1 MNPPVR
7 PDQAPGTGEIPPLFL
22 SIAQHLSTQGYSVHL
37 NALPPELLAQLSGLL
52 DLTPPSQFKKAGI
65 GRKNDYGVNSQV
77 RTDKIHWIN
86 DQNKAGKAWLSW
98 AAALQQFLNRSLFLG
113 LRSFESHFAHYKPG
127 NFYKKHL
134 DAFKGEKNR
143 ALSLILYLNPTW
155 QKSDGGELLFQT
167 LTPTQETVKV
177 IPNLGTL
184 VVFLSEDFVHEVLVA
199 QRDRYS
205 IAGWFRLP

>member
-1 MNPPVR
+1 MNLPVR
-7 PDQAPGTGEIPPLFL
+7 PDQVPGAGEIPPLFL
-22 SIAQHLSTQGYSVHL
+22 SIAQHISTQGYSVHP
-37 NALPPELLAQLSGLL
+37 NALPPKLLAQLSGLL
-52 DLTPPSQFKKAGI
+52 DLTPPSQFQKAGI
-65 GRKNDYGVNSQV
+65 GRKNDYVADGLV
-77 RTDKIHWIN
+77 RTDAIHWIN
-86 DQNKAGKAWLSW
+86 DESKAGKAWLSW
-98 AAALQQFLNRSLFLG
+98 AAALQQLLNRSLFLG

-143 ALSLILYLNPTW
+143 VLSLILYLNPKW
-155 QKSDGGELLFQT
+155 QENDGGELLFQT
-167 LTPTQETVKV
+167 LTPISETVSV